1 MKTKNIP
8 LRDITIDKE
17 VLIRSEIDKDHLEDL
32 VDAMKESKELPPV
45 VVFADG
51 ENFILVD
58 GLHRYRAAQKCNWD
72 RIEAKVHEGS
82 KREAT
87 LFACGVNAGHGL
99 RRTNEDKHRAAS
111 KLLTDNEWNAW
122 TDAVIAKHCAVSQ
135 VFVWKLRK
143 KLTNNGY
150 KFPKQRTGLNKK
162 KYNTSPKGRQ
172 GGHAADHSKGEA
184 NSDNN
189 EALNAAADA
198 EVERDGQEPHLHSD
212 IEISN
217 VNATFIN
224 LKAKLNKLNQMIQ
237 EKQKWSDGRRGKARA
252 LKEAIDKHFIAISQF
267 LKPIIF

>member
-87 LFACGVNAGHGL
+87 LFACGVNAGHG
-99 RRTNEDKHRAAS
+99 
-111 KLLTDNEWNAW
+111 
-122 TDAVIAKHCAVSQ
+122 
-135 VFVWKLRK
+135 
-143 KLTNNGY
+143 
-150 KFPKQRTGLNKK
+150 
-162 KYNTSPKGRQ
+162 
-172 GGHAADHSKGEA
+172 
-184 NSDNN
+184 
-189 EALNAAADA
+189 
-198 EVERDGQEPHLHSD
+198 
-212 IEISN
+212 
-217 VNATFIN
+217 
-224 LKAKLNKLNQMIQ
+224 
-237 EKQKWSDGRRGKARA
+237 
-252 LKEAIDKHFIAISQF
+252 
-267 LKPIIF
+267 